1 MNSDD
6 HIKAVREKILRS
18 SYLLKDEVIRLRR
31 HFHRNPELSYQ
42 EYDTASFIEQY
53 LKKYNFS
60 YRKGVAGTGIIGR
73 IDGKSGNGKVIAI
86 RAEMDALPVDEA
98 NETDYTSQNKGKM
111 HACGHD
117 AHMAMLLGSMRILDE
132 LNDLYGGT
140 FLFIFQ
146 PGEEKSPGG
155 ARLMIESGELDHPK
169 PDLIL
174 AQHVLPELETGCV
187 GYKAGRYMASC
198 DEIYVTISGK
208 GGHAA
213 LPAITTDQI
222 YIASR
227 LVIRLKN
234 DIPLKNRE
242 NQIPTVLGIGRISG
256 QGATN
261 VIPDKVEIDGTFRTF
276 NEEWRSEA
284 LGLIRSI
291 SEEIGKESGVNI
303 DARIEEG
310 YPVLINDENLTSKA
324 IEISRDLLGSEKVT
338 IFTETRM
345 SSDDFSFY
353 SSLAPSL
360 YFRIGIGNNS
370 EEMKKLHTPGF
381 DIDENSMK
389 TGMANMSWLAFNLM
403 TRGTD
408 GK

>member
-1 MNSDD
+1 
-6 HIKAVREKILRS
+6 
-18 SYLLKDEVIRLRR
+18 
-31 HFHRNPELSYQ
+31 
-42 EYDTASFIEQY
+42 
-53 LKKYNFS
+53 
-60 YRKGVAGTGIIGR
+60 
-73 IDGKSGNGKVIAI
+73 
-86 RAEMDALPVDEA
+86 
-98 NETDYTSQNKGKM
+98 
-111 HACGHD
+111 
-117 AHMAMLLGSMRILDE
+117 
-132 LNDLYGGT
+132 
-140 FLFIFQ
+140 
-146 PGEEKSPGG
+146 
-155 ARLMIESGELDHPK
+155 
-169 PDLIL
+169 
-174 AQHVLPELETGCV
+174 
-187 GYKAGRYMASC
+187 MASC